1 MTAPAETRPS
11 PSENATSAQD
21 VDAGTSATQR
31 RGLIFGTSVS
41 FVAQVAGVGSTA
53 LTGVVVA
60 RLLGPSGTGTYAL
73 LSNLTAAI
81 ILFAGL
87 GLTTGITLEVGRGS
101 WPLASA
107 LRGTQLAA
115 IPLGLG
121 GALLGL
127 CVYTVTSGS
136 LFKGVGYGLVA
147 ASLISVPFG
156 LAGVFAGAVAV
167 ARRLYSKYAFIAL
180 SNPLLTL
187 IGVAAL
193 TIPWGLTGAVVGSA
207 VGTILSAGIA
217 VYLLYVDRDHTHAPP
232 LDVAQSRRARPHL
245 RRAFSLGVRG
255 WGGDLLQFLNYRLDL
270 FVVAA
275 YASRGSVG
283 QYAVALSLTSL
294 GWLLPNAVAGVFMP
308 RVASLDVAAAQGD
321 VSQQAA
327 SEASARMVRHSVLVQ
342 IPTVVILSV
351 MLVLLLPLL
360 FGAQFQPAI
369 DLGFLLIPGVVAL
382 GVGKVISAAVI
393 GRGHTIYSLYS
404 ALFTA
409 PPTLALYFL
418 LIPKWGASG
427 GAIASSMS
435 YGLTTA
441 MSIYF
446 FRRASIAPL
455 RSALL
460 PRRSELDDYRQLS
473 CQAFSSLATLASS
486 GHRGGPAS

>member
-1 MTAPAETRPS
+1 MMAPAETGPG
-11 PSENATSAQD
+11 PEENETSAQGID
-21 VDAGTSATQR
+21 MQAAAPRR
-31 RGLIFGTSVS
+31 RGLVFGTSTS
-41 FVAQVAGVGSTA
+41 FVGQVAGVGSTA

-73 LSNLTAAI
+73 LANLTAAL

-87 GLTTGITLEVGRGS
+87 GLATGITLEVGRGS
-101 WPLASA
+101 WSLASA

-127 CVYTVTSGS
+127 CFYAVTSGGV
-136 LFKGVGYGLVA
+136 FKGVGYGLVA
-147 ASLISVPFG
+147 APLISVPFG
-156 LAGVFAGAVAV
+156 LAGAFAGAIAV

-217 VYLLYVDRDHTHAPP
+217 VYLLYVDRDHAHGSP
-232 LDVAQSRRARPHL
+232 LDVAQSHRARPHL

-283 QYAVALSLTSL
+283 QYSVALSLTGL
-294 GWLLPNAVAGVFMP
+294 GWLLPNAIASVFMP
-308 RVASLDVAAAQGD
+308 RVASLDAAAARNE
-321 VSQQAA
+321 VSQQTA
-327 SEASARMVRHSVLVQ
+327 SDASARMVRHSVLIE
-342 IPTVVILSV
+342 IPTVLILSAI
-351 MLVLLLPLL
+351 LVLLLPVL
-360 FGAQFQPAI
+360 FGAQFRPAI
-369 DLGFLLIPGVVAL
+369 DLGFLLLPGVVAL

-404 ALFTA
+404 ALLTA
-409 PPTLALYFL
+409 PPTVLLYFF
-418 LIPKWGASG
+418 LIPRWGATG
-427 GAIASSMS
+427 GAIASSIS
-435 YGLTTA
+435 YGLSTA

-446 FRRASIAPL
+446 FRRASVAPL
-455 RSALL
+455 RAALV
-460 PRRSELDDYRQLS
+460 PRRSELDDYRKLAR
-473 CQAFSSLATLASS
+473 QAMHSLLVRAGRRDHNGSTA
-486 GHRGGPAS
+486 